1 MYILKKIVSIRMKE
15 EDYLYLEMLAKI
27 NQENPRTL
35 IRKIL
40 EDYIRKDKNHADPLR
55 KIQK

>member
-27 NQENPRTL
+27 NQENTRTL

-40 EDYIRKDKNHADPLR
+40 EDYIRKDKNHE
-55 KIQK
+55 KH